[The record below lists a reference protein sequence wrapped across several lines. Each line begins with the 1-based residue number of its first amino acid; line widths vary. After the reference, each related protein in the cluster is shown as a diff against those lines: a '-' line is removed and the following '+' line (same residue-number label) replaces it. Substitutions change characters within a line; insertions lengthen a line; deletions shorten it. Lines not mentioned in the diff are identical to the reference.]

1 MANIQ
6 LSFVQMVL
14 ALLPALVPFFFIQLY
29 GLRLMK
35 KATAA
40 FIGML
45 LKYAVVCLLL
55 VGTAMAA
62 AVWADVLASLLFII
76 MSAIVVTRRAKL
88 AMGVHFMPVL
98 VGTAVSVALFT
109 LYEVFIVM
117 GSAAVDVSTRLL
129 PLVALLCG
137 GIMEINAR
145 ALTFYNMGLQHHAH
159 LYHYLLAN
167 GATPSDALFYFR
179 KRAMERTV
187 LHGVSR
193 MSLSVIAS
201 TPWVLWTLLLC
212 QQSWVTAVVL
222 QIALMVAAIAAAL
235 VSMAVSLYMAGR
247 YMPDGYTLLQ
257 ATEAGRAT
265 STATPAADAKK
276 NEDADA
282 EEDDIEENDIEDA
295 DAEEQEVKTTETLI
309 DDENNN

>member
-14 ALLPALVPFFFIQLY
+14 ALLPALVPFFIIQLY
-29 GLRLMK
+29 GMRLMK

-40 FIGML
+40 FVGML

-55 VGTAMAA
+55 VGTAVAA

-88 AMGVHFMPVL
+88 AMGVHLMPVL

-117 GSAAVDVSTRLL
+117 GSAAADVSTRLL

-167 GATPSDALFYFR
+167 GATPTDALFYFR

-193 MSLSVIAS
+193 MSLSVVAS

-212 QQSWVTAVVL
+212 HQSWVTAVVL

-257 ATEAGRAT
+257 AAEAGRAAQPVA
-265 STATPAADAKK
+265 SAADDKEEK
-276 NEDADA
+276 VEEKIENE
-282 EEDDIEENDIEDA
+282 EEDEEEYG
-295 DAEEQEVKTTETLI
+295 TTETL
-309 DDENNN
+309 DDNENNN

>member
-45 LKYAVVCLLL
+45 LKYALVCLLL
-55 VGTAMAA
+55 VGTAMAG

-88 AMGVHFMPVL
+88 AMGVHLMPVL

-117 GSAAVDVSTRLL
+117 GSAAADVSTRLL

-167 GATPSDALFYFR
+167 GATPTDALFYFR

-187 LHGVSR
+187 LHGASR

-212 QQSWVTAVVL
+212 HQSWATAVVL

-257 ATEAGRAT
+257 AAEAGRAAQPVA
-265 STATPAADAKK
+265 SA
-276 NEDADA
+276 ADA
-282 EEDDIEENDIEDA
+282 EEDEKVEDKEVEVEVEEEDIENKEDRSA
-295 DAEEQEVKTTETLI
+295 ETLN
-309 DDENNN
+309 DNENNN

>member
-14 ALLPALVPFFFIQLY
+14 ALLPALGPFFFIQLY

-55 VGTAMAA
+55 VGTAMAG

-98 VGTAVSVALFT
+98 VGTAVSVALFA

-117 GSAAVDVSTRLL
+117 GSAAADVSTRLL

-235 VSMAVSLYMAGR
+235 VSMAVSLYLAGR

-257 ATEAGRAT
+257 AAEAGRAAQPVA
-265 STATPAADAKK
+265 SA
-276 NEDADA
+276 ADA
-282 EEDDIEENDIEDA
+282 EEDEKVEDKEVEVEVEEEEIENEEDRSA
-295 DAEEQEVKTTETLI
+295 ETLN
-309 DDENNN
+309 DNENNN

>member
-6 LSFVQMVL
+6 LSFVQIVL

-55 VGTAMAA
+55 VGTAMAG
-62 AVWADVLASLLFII
+62 AVWADVLASLLFVI

-88 AMGVHFMPVL
+88 AIGVHFMPVL

-117 GSAAVDVSTRLL
+117 GSAAADVSTRLL

-222 QIALMVAAIAAAL
+222 QIALMVAAIA
-235 VSMAVSLYMAGR
+235 
-247 YMPDGYTLLQ
+247 
-257 ATEAGRAT
+257 EIGRAH
-265 STATPAADAKK
+265 
-276 NEDADA
+276 
-282 EEDDIEENDIEDA
+282 
-295 DAEEQEVKTTETLI
+295 V
-309 DDENNN
+309 

>member
-14 ALLPALVPFFFIQLY
+14 ALLPALVPFFIIQLY
-29 GLRLMK
+29 GMRLMK

-40 FIGML
+40 FVGML

-88 AMGVHFMPVL
+88 AMGVHLMPVL

-117 GSAAVDVSTRLL
+117 GSAAADVSTRLL

-137 GIMEINAR
+137 GIMEVNAR

-167 GATPSDALFYFR
+167 GATPTDALFYFR

-257 ATEAGRAT
+257 AAEAGRAAQPVA
-265 STATPAADAKK
+265 SAADDKEEK
-276 NEDADA
+276 VEEKIENE
-282 EEDDIEENDIEDA
+282 EEDEEEDGSA
-295 DAEEQEVKTTETLI
+295 ETL
-309 DDENNN
+309 DDNENNN

>member
-14 ALLPALVPFFFIQLY
+14 ALLPALVPFFIIQLY
-29 GLRLMK
+29 GMRLMK

-40 FIGML
+40 FVGML

-88 AMGVHFMPVL
+88 AMGVHLMPVL
-98 VGTAVSVALFT
+98 VGTAVSVVLFT

-117 GSAAVDVSTRLL
+117 GSAAADVSTRLL

-137 GIMEINAR
+137 GIMEVNAR

-167 GATPSDALFYFR
+167 GATPTDALFYFR

-212 QQSWVTAVVL
+212 HQSWVTAVVL

-235 VSMAVSLYMAGR
+235 VSMAVSLYLAGR

-257 ATEAGRAT
+257 AAEAGRVAQPVA
-265 STATPAADAKK
+265 SAVDDKEEK
-276 NEDADA
+276 VEEKIENE
-282 EEDDIEENDIEDA
+282 EEDEEEYG
-295 DAEEQEVKTTETLI
+295 TTETF
-309 DDENNN
+309 DDNENNN

>member
-88 AMGVHFMPVL
+88 AMGVHLMPVL
-98 VGTAVSVALFT
+98 VGTAVSVALFS
-109 LYEVFIVM
+109 LYLLFIVM

-193 MSLSVIAS
+193 MSWSVIAS

-235 VSMAVSLYMAGR
+235 VSMSVSLYMAGR
-247 YMPDGYTLLQ
+247 YMPDGYTLLHED
-257 ATEAGRAT
+257 AAAEADDTEA
-265 STATPAADAKK
+265 D
-276 NEDADA
+276 DAD
-282 EEDDIEENDIEDA
+282 
-295 DAEEQEVKTTETLI
+295 EQEEGTTETLI
-309 DDENNN
+309 DNENNN

>member
-40 FIGML
+40 FVGML

-88 AMGVHFMPVL
+88 AMGVHLMPVL
-98 VGTAVSVALFT
+98 VGTAVSVVLFT

-117 GSAAVDVSTRLL
+117 GSVAADVSTRLL

-137 GIMEINAR
+137 GIMEVNAR

-167 GATPSDALFYFR
+167 GATPTDALFYFR

-193 MSLSVIAS
+193 MSLSVVAS

-235 VSMAVSLYMAGR
+235 VSMAVSLYLAGR

-257 ATEAGRAT
+257 AAEAGRAAQPVA
-265 STATPAADAKK
+265 SAVDDKEEK
-276 NEDADA
+276 VEEKIENE
-282 EEDDIEENDIEDA
+282 EEDEEEYG
-295 DAEEQEVKTTETLI
+295 TTETL
-309 DDENNN
+309 DDNENNN

>member
-88 AMGVHFMPVL
+88 AMGVHLMPVL
-98 VGTAVSVALFT
+98 VGTAVSVALLS
-109 LYEVFIVM
+109 LYLLFIVM

-179 KRAMERTV
+179 KRAMERTA

-235 VSMAVSLYMAGR
+235 VSMSVSLYMAGR
-247 YMPDGYTLLQ
+247 YMPDGYTLLHED
-257 ATEAGRAT
+257 AAAEADDTEA
-265 STATPAADAKK
+265 D
-276 NEDADA
+276 DAD
-282 EEDDIEENDIEDA
+282 
-295 DAEEQEVKTTETLI
+295 EQEEGTTETLI
-309 DDENNN
+309 DNENNN

>member
-29 GLRLMK
+29 GLRFMK

-88 AMGVHFMPVL
+88 AMGVHLMPVL
-98 VGTAVSVALFT
+98 VGTAVSVALFS
-109 LYEVFIVM
+109 LYLLFIVM

-179 KRAMERTV
+179 KRAMERTA

-235 VSMAVSLYMAGR
+235 VSMSVSLYMAGR
-247 YMPDGYTLLQ
+247 YMPDGYTLLHED
-257 ATEAGRAT
+257 AAAEADDTEA
-265 STATPAADAKK
+265 D
-276 NEDADA
+276 DAD
-282 EEDDIEENDIEDA
+282 
-295 DAEEQEVKTTETLI
+295 EQEEGTTETLI
-309 DDENNN
+309 DNENNN

>member
-14 ALLPALVPFFFIQLY
+14 ALLPALVPFFIIQLY
-29 GLRLMK
+29 GMRLMK

-40 FIGML
+40 FVGML

-88 AMGVHFMPVL
+88 AMGVHLMPVL
-98 VGTAVSVALFT
+98 VGTAVSVVLFT

-117 GSAAVDVSTRLL
+117 GSAAADVSTRLL

-167 GATPSDALFYFR
+167 GATPTDALFYFR

-235 VSMAVSLYMAGR
+235 VSMAVSLYLAGR

-257 ATEAGRAT
+257 AAEAGRAAQPVA
-265 STATPAADAKK
+265 SAADDKEEK
-276 NEDADA
+276 VEDKEENEIEE
-282 EEDDIEENDIEDA
+282 EEDGS
-295 DAEEQEVKTTETLI
+295 TETL
-309 DDENNN
+309 DDNENNN

>member
-14 ALLPALVPFFFIQLY
+14 ALLPALLPFFFIQLY

-55 VGTAMAA
+55 VGTAMAG

-98 VGTAVSVALFT
+98 VGTAVSVALFA

-212 QQSWVTAVVL
+212 KQSWVTAVVL

-257 ATEAGRAT
+257 A
-265 STATPAADAKK
+265 
-276 NEDADA
+276 A
-282 EEDDIEENDIEDA
+282 EVDNAEDD

>member
-14 ALLPALVPFFFIQLY
+14 ALLPALVHFFFIQLY

-88 AMGVHFMPVL
+88 AMGVHLMPVL
-98 VGTAVSVALFT
+98 VGTAVSVALFS
-109 LYEVFIVM
+109 LYLLFIVM

-179 KRAMERTV
+179 KRAMERTA

-235 VSMAVSLYMAGR
+235 VSMSVSLYMAGR
-247 YMPDGYTLLQ
+247 YMPDGYTLLHED
-257 ATEAGRAT
+257 AAAEADDTEA
-265 STATPAADAKK
+265 D
-276 NEDADA
+276 DAD
-282 EEDDIEENDIEDA
+282 
-295 DAEEQEVKTTETLI
+295 EQEEGTTETLI
-309 DDENNN
+309 DNENNN

>member
-88 AMGVHFMPVL
+88 AIGVHFMPVL
-98 VGTAVSVALFT
+98 VGTAVSVALFA

-257 ATEAGRAT
+257 A
-265 STATPAADAKK
+265 
-276 NEDADA
+276 A
-282 EEDDIEENDIEDA
+282 EVDNAEDA

>member
-29 GLRLMK
+29 GMRLMK

-40 FIGML
+40 FVGML

-88 AMGVHFMPVL
+88 AMGVHLMPVL
-98 VGTAVSVALFT
+98 VGTAVSVVLFT

-117 GSAAVDVSTRLL
+117 GSTAADVSTRLL

-167 GATPSDALFYFR
+167 GATPTDALFYFR

-257 ATEAGRAT
+257 AAEAGRVAQPVA
-265 STATPAADAKK
+265 SAADDKEEK
-276 NEDADA
+276 VEDK
-282 EEDDIEENDIEDA
+282 EEDEIEEEEDGS
-295 DAEEQEVKTTETLI
+295 AETH
-309 DDENNN
+309 DDNENNN

>member
-29 GLRLMK
+29 GMRLMK

-40 FIGML
+40 FVGML

-88 AMGVHFMPVL
+88 AMGVHLMPVL
-98 VGTAVSVALFT
+98 VGTAVSVVLFT

-117 GSAAVDVSTRLL
+117 GSAAADVSTRLL

-137 GIMEINAR
+137 GIMEVNAR

-193 MSLSVIAS
+193 MSLSVVAS

-212 QQSWVTAVVL
+212 HQSWATAVVL

-257 ATEAGRAT
+257 AAEVGRAAQPVA
-265 STATPAADAKK
+265 SAADDKEEK
-276 NEDADA
+276 VEEKIENE
-282 EEDDIEENDIEDA
+282 EEDEEEYG
-295 DAEEQEVKTTETLI
+295 TTETL
-309 DDENNN
+309 DDNENNN

>member
-14 ALLPALVPFFFIQLY
+14 ALLPALVPFFIIQLY
-29 GLRLMK
+29 GMRLMK

-40 FIGML
+40 FVGML

-55 VGTAMAA
+55 VGTAMAG

-88 AMGVHFMPVL
+88 AMSVHLMPVL
-98 VGTAVSVALFT
+98 VGTAVSVALFA

-117 GSAAVDVSTRLL
+117 GSAAADVSTRLL

-193 MSLSVIAS
+193 MSLSVVAS

-212 QQSWVTAVVL
+212 HQSWVTAVVL

-257 ATEAGRAT
+257 AAEAGRAAQPVA
-265 STATPAADAKK
+265 SAADDKEEK
-276 NEDADA
+276 VEEKIENE
-282 EEDDIEENDIEDA
+282 EEDEEEYG
-295 DAEEQEVKTTETLI
+295 TTETL
-309 DDENNN
+309 DDNENNN

>member
-76 MSAIVVTRRAKL
+76 MSAIVITRRAKL
-88 AMGVHFMPVL
+88 AMGVHLMPVL
-98 VGTAVSVALFT
+98 VGTAVSVALFS
-109 LYEVFIVM
+109 LYLLFIVM

-179 KRAMERTV
+179 KRAMERTA

-235 VSMAVSLYMAGR
+235 VSMSVSLYMAGR
-247 YMPDGYTLLQ
+247 YMPDGYTLLHED
-257 ATEAGRAT
+257 AAAEADDTEA
-265 STATPAADAKK
+265 D
-276 NEDADA
+276 DAD
-282 EEDDIEENDIEDA
+282 
-295 DAEEQEVKTTETLI
+295 EQEEGTTETLI
-309 DDENNN
+309 DNENNN

>member
-88 AMGVHFMPVL
+88 AMGVHLMPVL
-98 VGTAVSVALFT
+98 VGTAVSVALFS
-109 LYEVFIVM
+109 LYLLFIVM

-222 QIALMVAAIAAAL
+222 QIALVVAAIAAAL

-247 YMPDGYTLLQ
+247 YMPDGYTLLHED
-257 ATEAGRAT
+257 AAAEADDTEA
-265 STATPAADAKK
+265 D
-276 NEDADA
+276 DAD
-282 EEDDIEENDIEDA
+282 
-295 DAEEQEVKTTETLI
+295 EQEEGTTETLI
-309 DDENNN
+309 DNENNN

>member
-1 MANIQ
+1 
-6 LSFVQMVL
+6 
-14 ALLPALVPFFFIQLY
+14 
-29 GLRLMK
+29 MK

-55 VGTAMAA
+55 VGTTMVG

-88 AMGVHFMPVL
+88 AMSVHLMPVL

-117 GSAAVDVSTRLL
+117 GSAAADVSTRLL

-257 ATEAGRAT
+257 A
-265 STATPAADAKK
+265 
-276 NEDADA
+276 A
-282 EEDDIEENDIEDA
+282 EVDNAEDA
-295 DAEEQEVKTTETLI
+295 DAEEQEVKTTETPI

>member
-55 VGTAMAA
+55 VGTAMAG

-88 AMGVHFMPVL
+88 AMGVHLMPVL

-117 GSAAVDVSTRLL
+117 GSVAADVSTRLL

-187 LHGVSR
+187 LYGVSR

-212 QQSWVTAVVL
+212 KQSWVTAVVL
-222 QIALMVAAIAAAL
+222 QIALVVAAIAAAL

-257 ATEAGRAT
+257 AAEAGRVAQPVA
-265 STATPAADAKK
+265 SA
-276 NEDADA
+276 ADA
-282 EEDDIEENDIEDA
+282 EEDEKVEDKEVDVEVEEEDIENEEDRSA
-295 DAEEQEVKTTETLI
+295 ETLN
-309 DDENNN
+309 DNENNN

>member
-88 AMGVHFMPVL
+88 AMGVHLMPVL
-98 VGTAVSVALFT
+98 VGTVVSVALFA

-117 GSAAVDVSTRLL
+117 GSAAADVSTRLL

-235 VSMAVSLYMAGR
+235 VSMAVSLYLAGR

-257 ATEAGRAT
+257 AAEAGRAAQPVA
-265 STATPAADAKK
+265 SA
-276 NEDADA
+276 ADA
-282 EEDDIEENDIEDA
+282 EEDEKVEDKEVEVEVEEEEIENEEDRSA
-295 DAEEQEVKTTETLI
+295 ETLN
-309 DDENNN
+309 DNENNN

>member
-14 ALLPALVPFFFIQLY
+14 ALLPALVPFFIIQLY
-29 GLRLMK
+29 GMRLMK

-40 FIGML
+40 FVGML

-55 VGTAMAA
+55 VGTAVAA

-88 AMGVHFMPVL
+88 AMGVHLMPVL
-98 VGTAVSVALFT
+98 VGTAVSVVLFT

-117 GSAAVDVSTRLL
+117 GSAAADVSTRLL

-137 GIMEINAR
+137 GIMEVNAR

-167 GATPSDALFYFR
+167 GATPTDALFYFC

-193 MSLSVIAS
+193 MSLSVVAS

-212 QQSWVTAVVL
+212 HQSLVTAVVL

-257 ATEAGRAT
+257 AAEAGR
-265 STATPAADAKK
+265 TAQPVPSAADDKEEK
-276 NEDADA
+276 VEEKIENE
-282 EEDDIEENDIEDA
+282 EEDEEEDGS
-295 DAEEQEVKTTETLI
+295 VETL
-309 DDENNN
+309 DDNENNN

>member
-76 MSAIVVTRRAKL
+76 VSAIVITRRAKL
-88 AMGVHFMPVL
+88 AMGVHLMPVL
-98 VGTAVSVALFT
+98 VGTAVSVARVSVCL
-109 LYEVFIVM
+109 LVIVM
-117 GSAAVDVSTRLL
+117 GSAAVEVSTRLL

-179 KRAMERTV
+179 KRAMERTA

-235 VSMAVSLYMAGR
+235 VSMSVSLYMAGR
-247 YMPDGYTLLQ
+247 YMPDGYTLLHED
-257 ATEAGRAT
+257 AAAEADDTEA
-265 STATPAADAKK
+265 D
-276 NEDADA
+276 DAD
-282 EEDDIEENDIEDA
+282 
-295 DAEEQEVKTTETLI
+295 EQEEGTTETLI
-309 DDENNN
+309 DNENNN

>member
-14 ALLPALVPFFFIQLY
+14 ALLPALVPFFIIQLY
-29 GLRLMK
+29 GMRLMK

-40 FIGML
+40 FVGML

-55 VGTAMAA
+55 VGTAVAA

-88 AMGVHFMPVL
+88 AMGVHLMPVL
-98 VGTAVSVALFT
+98 VGTAVSVVLFT

-117 GSAAVDVSTRLL
+117 GSAAADVSTRLL

-137 GIMEINAR
+137 GIMEVNAR

-167 GATPSDALFYFR
+167 GATPTDALFYFR

-193 MSLSVIAS
+193 MSLSVVAS

-212 QQSWVTAVVL
+212 NQSWATAVVL

-257 ATEAGRAT
+257 AAEAGRVAQPVA
-265 STATPAADAKK
+265 SAVDDKEEK
-276 NEDADA
+276 VEDK
-282 EEDDIEENDIEDA
+282 EEDEIEEEEDGS
-295 DAEEQEVKTTETLI
+295 AETF
-309 DDENNN
+309 DDNENNN

>member
-14 ALLPALVPFFFIQLY
+14 ALLPALVPFFIIQLY
-29 GLRLMK
+29 GMRLMK

-40 FIGML
+40 FVGML

-88 AMGVHFMPVL
+88 AMGVHLMPVL
-98 VGTAVSVALFT
+98 VGTAVSVVLFT

-117 GSAAVDVSTRLL
+117 GSVAADVSTRLL

-167 GATPSDALFYFR
+167 GATPTDALFYFR

-193 MSLSVIAS
+193 MSLSVVAS

-235 VSMAVSLYMAGR
+235 VSMAVSLYIAGR

-257 ATEAGRAT
+257 AAEAGRAAQPVA
-265 STATPAADAKK
+265 SAADDKEEK
-276 NEDADA
+276 VEEKIENE
-282 EEDDIEENDIEDA
+282 EEDEEEYG
-295 DAEEQEVKTTETLI
+295 TTETL
-309 DDENNN
+309 DDNENNN

>member
-88 AMGVHFMPVL
+88 AMGVHLMPVL
-98 VGTAVSVALFT
+98 VGTAVSVALFS
-109 LYEVFIVM
+109 LYLLFIVM

-179 KRAMERTV
+179 KRAMERTA

-235 VSMAVSLYMAGR
+235 VSMSVSLYMAGR
-247 YMPDGYTLLQ
+247 YMPDGYTLLHED
-257 ATEAGRAT
+257 AAAEADDTEAD
-265 STATPAADAKK
+265 DAG
-276 NEDADA
+276 
-282 EEDDIEENDIEDA
+282 
-295 DAEEQEVKTTETLI
+295 EQEEGTTETLI
-309 DDENNN
+309 DNENNN

>member
-14 ALLPALVPFFFIQLY
+14 ALLPALVPFFIIQLY
-29 GLRLMK
+29 GMRLMK

-40 FIGML
+40 FVGML

-55 VGTAMAA
+55 VGTAMVA

-88 AMGVHFMPVL
+88 AMGVHLMPVL

-117 GSAAVDVSTRLL
+117 GSAAADVSTRLL

-167 GATPSDALFYFR
+167 GATPTDALFYFR

-193 MSLSVIAS
+193 MSLSVVAS

-212 QQSWVTAVVL
+212 HQSWVTAVVL

-257 ATEAGRAT
+257 AAEAGRAAQPVA
-265 STATPAADAKK
+265 SAADDKEEK
-276 NEDADA
+276 VEEKIENE
-282 EEDDIEENDIEDA
+282 EEDEEEDGSA
-295 DAEEQEVKTTETLI
+295 ETL
-309 DDENNN
+309 DDNENNN

>member
-55 VGTAMAA
+55 VGTAMAG

-117 GSAAVDVSTRLL
+117 GSAAADVSTRLL

-167 GATPSDALFYFR
+167 GATTAGALFYFR
-179 KRAMERTV
+179 KSALERTV

-257 ATEAGRAT
+257 AAEV
-265 STATPAADAKK
+265 D
-276 NEDADA
+276 NA
-282 EEDDIEENDIEDA
+282 EED
-295 DAEEQEVKTTETLI
+295 DAEEQEVKTTETPI

>member
-29 GLRLMK
+29 GMRLMK

-40 FIGML
+40 FVGML

-88 AMGVHFMPVL
+88 AMGVHLMPVL
-98 VGTAVSVALFT
+98 VGTAVSVVLFT

-117 GSAAVDVSTRLL
+117 GSVAADVSTRLL

-137 GIMEINAR
+137 GIMEVNAR

-167 GATPSDALFYFR
+167 GATPTDALFYFR

-212 QQSWVTAVVL
+212 HQSWVTAVVL

-257 ATEAGRAT
+257 AAEAGRAAQPVA
-265 STATPAADAKK
+265 SAADDKEEK
-276 NEDADA
+276 VEEKIENE
-282 EEDDIEENDIEDA
+282 EEDEEEYG
-295 DAEEQEVKTTETLI
+295 TTETL
-309 DDENNN
+309 DDNENNN

>member
-88 AMGVHFMPVL
+88 AMGVHLMPVL
-98 VGTAVSVALFT
+98 VGTAVSVALFA

-117 GSAAVDVSTRLL
+117 GSAAADVSTRLL

-235 VSMAVSLYMAGR
+235 VSMAVSLYLAGR

-257 ATEAGRAT
+257 AAEAGRAAQPVA
-265 STATPAADAKK
+265 SA
-276 NEDADA
+276 ADA
-282 EEDDIEENDIEDA
+282 EEDEKVEDKEVEVEVEEEEIENEEDRSA
-295 DAEEQEVKTTETLI
+295 ETLN
-309 DDENNN
+309 DNENNN

>member
-14 ALLPALVPFFFIQLY
+14 ALLPALVPFFIIQLY
-29 GLRLMK
+29 GMRLMK

-40 FIGML
+40 FVGML

-55 VGTAMAA
+55 VGTAMVA

-88 AMGVHFMPVL
+88 AMGVHLMPVL

-117 GSAAVDVSTRLL
+117 GSAAADVSTRLL

-137 GIMEINAR
+137 GIMEVNAR

-167 GATPSDALFYFR
+167 GATPTDALFYFR

-193 MSLSVIAS
+193 MSLSVVAS

-212 QQSWVTAVVL
+212 HQSWVTAVVL

-257 ATEAGRAT
+257 AAEAGRAAQPVA
-265 STATPAADAKK
+265 SAV
-276 NEDADA
+276 DA
-282 EEDDIEENDIEDA
+282 EEDEKVEDKIENEEED
-295 DAEEQEVKTTETLI
+295 EEEYGTTETL
-309 DDENNN
+309 DDNENNN

>member
-14 ALLPALVPFFFIQLY
+14 ALLPALVPFFIIQLY
-29 GLRLMK
+29 GMRLMK

-55 VGTAMAA
+55 VGTAVAA
-62 AVWADVLASLLFII
+62 TVWADVLASLLFII

-88 AMGVHFMPVL
+88 AMGVHLMPVL
-98 VGTAVSVALFT
+98 VGTAVSVVLFT

-117 GSAAVDVSTRLL
+117 GSVAADVSTRLL

-137 GIMEINAR
+137 GIMEVNAR

-167 GATPSDALFYFR
+167 GATPTDALFYFR

-193 MSLSVIAS
+193 MSLSVVAS

-212 QQSWVTAVVL
+212 HQSWVTAVVL

-257 ATEAGRAT
+257 AAEAGRAAQPVA
-265 STATPAADAKK
+265 SAADDKEEMVEDK
-276 NEDADA
+276 EEDENED
-282 EEDDIEENDIEDA
+282 EEDGS
-295 DAEEQEVKTTETLI
+295 AETH
-309 DDENNN
+309 DDNENNN

>member
-14 ALLPALVPFFFIQLY
+14 ALLPALVPFFIIQLY
-29 GLRLMK
+29 GMRLMK

-40 FIGML
+40 FVGML

-62 AVWADVLASLLFII
+62 AVWADMLASLLFII

-88 AMGVHFMPVL
+88 AMGVHLMPVL
-98 VGTAVSVALFT
+98 VGTAVSVVLFT

-117 GSAAVDVSTRLL
+117 GSVAADVSTRLL

-137 GIMEINAR
+137 GIMEVNAR

-167 GATPSDALFYFR
+167 GATPTDALFYFR

-257 ATEAGRAT
+257 AAEAGRAAQPVV
-265 STATPAADAKK
+265 SAADDKEEK
-276 NEDADA
+276 VEEKIENE
-282 EEDDIEENDIEDA
+282 EEDEEEYG
-295 DAEEQEVKTTETLI
+295 TTETL
-309 DDENNN
+309 DDNENNN

>member
-55 VGTAMAA
+55 VGTDMAA

-76 MSAIVVTRRAKL
+76 ISAIVVTRRAKL

-235 VSMAVSLYMAGR
+235 VSMSVSLYMAGR
-247 YMPDGYTLLQ
+247 YMPDGYTLLHED
-257 ATEAGRAT
+257 AAAEADDTEA
-265 STATPAADAKK
+265 D
-276 NEDADA
+276 DAD
-282 EEDDIEENDIEDA
+282 
-295 DAEEQEVKTTETLI
+295 EQEEGTTETLI
-309 DDENNN
+309 DNENNN

>member
-14 ALLPALVPFFFIQLY
+14 ALLPALVPFFIIQLY
-29 GLRLMK
+29 GMRLMK

-40 FIGML
+40 FVGML

-88 AMGVHFMPVL
+88 AMGVHLMPVL
-98 VGTAVSVALFT
+98 VGTAVSVVLFT

-117 GSAAVDVSTRLL
+117 GSAAADVSTRLL

-137 GIMEINAR
+137 GIMEVNAR

-167 GATPSDALFYFR
+167 GATPTDALFYFR

-193 MSLSVIAS
+193 MSLSVVAS
-201 TPWVLWTLLLC
+201 TPWVLWTMLLC
-212 QQSWVTAVVL
+212 HQSWATAVVL

-235 VSMAVSLYMAGR
+235 VSMAVSLYLAGR

-257 ATEAGRAT
+257 AAEAGRA
-265 STATPAADAKK
+265 ARLVTPAADAEEDEKVEDK
-276 NEDADA
+276 EVKVEVEEEEIENEDRSA
-282 EEDDIEENDIEDA
+282 
-295 DAEEQEVKTTETLI
+295 ETLN
-309 DDENNN
+309 DNENNN

>member
-88 AMGVHFMPVL
+88 AMGVHLMPVL
-98 VGTAVSVALFT
+98 VGTAVSVALFS
-109 LYEVFIVM
+109 LYLLFIVM
-117 GSAAVDVSTRLL
+117 GSAVVDVSTRLL

-235 VSMAVSLYMAGR
+235 VSMSVSLYMAGR
-247 YMPDGYTLLQ
+247 YMPDGYTLLHED
-257 ATEAGRAT
+257 AAAEADDTEA
-265 STATPAADAKK
+265 D
-276 NEDADA
+276 DAD
-282 EEDDIEENDIEDA
+282 
-295 DAEEQEVKTTETLI
+295 EQEEGTTETLI
-309 DDENNN
+309 DNENNN

>member
-1 MANIQ
+1 MVNIQ

-88 AMGVHFMPVL
+88 AMGVHLMPVL
-98 VGTAVSVALFT
+98 VGTVVSVALFT

-117 GSAAVDVSTRLL
+117 GSVAADVSTRLL

-137 GIMEINAR
+137 GIMEVNAR

-212 QQSWVTAVVL
+212 KQSWVTAVVL

-257 ATEAGRAT
+257 A
-265 STATPAADAKK
+265 
-276 NEDADA
+276 A
-282 EEDDIEENDIEDA
+282 EVDNAEDA
-295 DAEEQEVKTTETLI
+295 DAEEQEVKTTETPI
-309 DDENNN
+309 GDENNN

>member
-14 ALLPALVPFFFIQLY
+14 ALLPALVPFFIIQLY
-29 GLRLMK
+29 GMRLMK

-40 FIGML
+40 FVGML

-88 AMGVHFMPVL
+88 AMGVHLMPVL
-98 VGTAVSVALFT
+98 VGTAVSVVLFT

-117 GSAAVDVSTRLL
+117 GSAAADVSTRLL

-137 GIMEINAR
+137 GIMEVNAR

-167 GATPSDALFYFR
+167 GATPTDALFYFR

-257 ATEAGRAT
+257 AAEAGRAAQPVA
-265 STATPAADAKK
+265 SAVDDKEEK
-276 NEDADA
+276 VEEKIENE
-282 EEDDIEENDIEDA
+282 EEDEEEDGSA
-295 DAEEQEVKTTETLI
+295 ETL
-309 DDENNN
+309 DDNENNN

>member
-88 AMGVHFMPVL
+88 AMGVHLMPVL
-98 VGTAVSVALFT
+98 VGTAVSVALFS
-109 LYEVFIVM
+109 LYLLFIVM
-117 GSAAVDVSTRLL
+117 GSAAADVSTRLL

-235 VSMAVSLYMAGR
+235 VSMSVSLYMAGR
-247 YMPDGYTLLQ
+247 YMPDGYTLLHED
-257 ATEAGRAT
+257 AAAEADDTEA
-265 STATPAADAKK
+265 D
-276 NEDADA
+276 DAD
-282 EEDDIEENDIEDA
+282 
-295 DAEEQEVKTTETLI
+295 EQEEGTTETLI
-309 DDENNN
+309 DNENNN